1 MKSEE
6 QCMSKVKISR
16 ERNIKKYQTE
26 IMELKNK
33 ISELKNSIEEF
44 SSRLEHRKKDSMILK
59 TGHLK
64 LSSQTAKI
72 MKKA

>member
-1 MKSEE
+1 
-6 QCMSKVKISR
+6 
-16 ERNIKKYQTE
+16 
-26 IMELKNK
+26 MELKNK

-44 SSRLEHRKKDSMILK
+44 NSRLEHRKKDSMNLK

-72 MKKA
+72 MKKLKGFMVHHQADQYTY